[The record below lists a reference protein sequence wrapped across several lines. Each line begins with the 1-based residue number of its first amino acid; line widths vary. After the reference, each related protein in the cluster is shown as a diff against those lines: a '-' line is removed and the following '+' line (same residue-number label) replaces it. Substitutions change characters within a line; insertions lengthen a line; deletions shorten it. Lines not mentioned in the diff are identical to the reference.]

1 MNWKIAGGKLP
12 VRKRQR
18 RSSLGGTKRRTRER
32 ARSRQQRQSNN
43 VERMAKA
50 TKDKSNKLTVDGM
63 AEGVE
68 LTEDVPTKTR

>member
-18 RSSLGGTKRRTRER
+18 RSSLVGTKRRSRER
-32 ARSRQQRQSNN
+32 VRSRQQRQPNARGKM
-43 VERMAKA
+43 VRA

-68 LTEDVPTKTR
+68 LTEDVPTETR